1 MTTST
6 STSTSKQRGRPV
18 DPTSG
23 LSQARAVYASLPVD
37 GRSRKEAIAAFQKIT
52 VNGNALTE
60 ATSAAYFSVINRK
73 SV

>member
-1 MTTST
+1 MTTN
-6 STSTSKQRGRPV
+6 TSKQRGRPV

-23 LSQARAVYASLPVD
+23 LSQARAVYTSLPVD
-37 GRSRKEAIAAFQKIT
+37 GRSRKEAITAFQKIA
-52 VNGNALTE
+52 VNGKNLTE